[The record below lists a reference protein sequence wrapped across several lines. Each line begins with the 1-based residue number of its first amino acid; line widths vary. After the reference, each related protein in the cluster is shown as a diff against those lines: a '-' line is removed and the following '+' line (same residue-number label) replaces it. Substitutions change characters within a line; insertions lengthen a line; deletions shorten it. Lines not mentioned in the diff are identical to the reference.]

1 MHAVIETSGFI
12 RDAASAGMS
21 DDERSGVVSLF
32 AENPVLGVLMPGTGG
47 ARKIRIAGRGKG
59 KSGGFRVVSYYAAP
73 DVPVFLLAVINK
85 GEKAN
90 LSKAEQ
96 NALRVELSAI
106 ADEYRTGLRQRVLQI
121 GARRR

>member
-1 MHAVIETSGFI
+1 MHTVIETAGFI
-12 RDAASAGMS
+12 RDVAAAGMS
-21 DDERSGVVSLF
+21 DDERSGVVSLI
-32 AENPVLGVLMPGTGG
+32 AENPLLGVLMPGTGG

-106 ADEYRTGLRQRVLQI
+106 ADEYRAGLRQRLSQTT
-121 GARRR
+121 ARRR

>member
-1 MHAVIETSGFI
+1 
-12 RDAASAGMS
+12 
-21 DDERSGVVSLF
+21 
-32 AENPVLGVLMPGTGG
+32 
-47 ARKIRIAGRGKG
+47 
-59 KSGGFRVVSYYAAP
+59 
-73 DVPVFLLAVINK
+73 VFLLAVINK